1 MYFLI
6 GADGREYGPF
16 SAEQIRDWVAQ
27 GRANAHS
34 RLRREGDTTWQALKD
49 VAEFADVS
57 NVPAPPPPGMPP
69 PALSAESIAADH
81 VSRAMPVDVASCI
94 TRGWALVRDNPG
106 LTIGGTLLVMLVSV
120 GLGMIPVIH
129 LVSFFIDPV
138 LFGGLMYTFTRRIRG
153 EVPAVGDAFSGF
165 SLAFLQLGLAGLVS
179 ALLIC
184 IGLLLCVLPGIYL
197 AVAYTFALPLVIDK
211 KYDFWKAMEV
221 SRQVANKQWW
231 TLFGLL
237 IVVFLINVIGI
248 LACVV
253 GLIVT
258 APISIAAT
266 MYAYEDVFGVRGN
279 GSVGVPLSPL

>member
-16 SAEQIRDWVAQ
+16 SAEQIRDWVTQ

-34 RLRREGDTTWQALKD
+34 RLRRDGETTWQALKD
-49 VAEFADVS
+49 FAEFADAS
-57 NVPAPPPPGMPP
+57 NLSAAPPPGTPP
-69 PALSAESIAADH
+69 PALSAESIAADYLSRP
-81 VSRAMPVDVASCI
+81 VSVDVASCI

-120 GLGMIPVIH
+120 GLGMIPVVGFVAI
-129 LVSFFIDPV
+129 FINPV

-153 EVPAVGDAFSGF
+153 DVPSVGDAFSGF

-184 IGLLLCVLPGIYL
+184 VGLLLCVLPGIYL
-197 AVAYTFALPLVIDK
+197 AVGYTFALPLVIDK
-211 KYDFWKAMEV
+211 KYDFWAAMEV
-221 SRQVANKQWW
+221 SRRVVHKQWW

-237 IVVFLINVIGI
+237 IVAFLINVVGI
-248 LACVV
+248 LACFV
-253 GLIVT
+253 GWIVA
-258 APISIAAT
+258 APISIAAI
-266 MYAYEDVFGVRGN
+266 MYAYEDLFGLRGN
-279 GSVGVPLSPL
+279 GVIGVSG